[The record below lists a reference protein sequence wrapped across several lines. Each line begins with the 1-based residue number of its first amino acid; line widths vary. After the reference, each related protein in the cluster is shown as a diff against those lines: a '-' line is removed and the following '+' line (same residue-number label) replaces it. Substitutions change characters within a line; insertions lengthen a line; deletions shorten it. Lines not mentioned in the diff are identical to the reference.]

1 VAAAI
6 VTVTVVRRPLVL
18 TGGPAVGKSSCAR
31 LLAST
36 RLQAAVIEVDDIRQ
50 LVFSG
55 GVAPWKGSEG
65 RRQQH
70 LGVDNAC
77 ALTRRFLQA
86 GIEVVLTDVLTPD
99 TLSHYRHLVPDV
111 VVVHLHVLLPEA
123 QRRAATRV
131 VHLTEDEF
139 VALHE
144 ADRSTQLATDH
155 SLDVTSMTLEEQASA
170 IAQLW
175 VDAGANG

>member
-1 VAAAI
+1 M
-6 VTVTVVRRPLVL
+6 VRRPLVL

-31 LLAST
+31 VLAST

-50 LVFSG
+50 LIVSG
-55 GVAPWKGSEG
+55 GAAPWEGKQG

-77 ALTRRFLQA
+77 ALTRRFLDA
-86 GIEVVLTDVLTPD
+86 GIDVVLTDVLTPG
-99 TLSHYRHLVPDV
+99 TLSLYRRLVPEIL
-111 VVVHLHVLLPEA
+111 VVHLRVRLAEA

-139 VALHE
+139 LALHE
-144 ADRSTQLATDH
+144 ADRSAYLAADH
-155 SLDVTSMTLEEQASA
+155 ALDVTSMTLKEQAAA

-175 VDAGANG
+175 RSERTDADRP

>member
-1 VAAAI
+1 MVM
-6 VTVTVVRRPLVL
+6 RPLVL
-18 TGGPAVGKSSCAR
+18 TGGPAVGKSSSAR

-50 LVFSG
+50 LVVSG

-77 ALTRRFLQA
+77 ALTRRFLNA
-86 GIEVVLTDVLTPD
+86 GIDVVLTDVLTPD
-99 TLSHYRHLVPDV
+99 TLSLYQRLVPNIL
-111 VVVHLHVLLPEA
+111 VVHLQVLLPEA

-131 VHLTEDEF
+131 VHLTWEEF

-144 ADRSTQLATDH
+144 ADRSASLAADH
-155 SLDVTSMTLEEQASA
+155 ALDVTSMTLEQQAAA
-170 IAQLW
+170 IARLW
-175 VDAGANG
+175 ASEQSDADRP